1 MPSLVF
7 LLDGEVVKEV
17 ELVKPRTTLGRR
29 PNNDI
34 VIDNLTVSGEHA
46 ALHLQDQS
54 VEVQDLGSTNGT
66 FVNGQPVERH
76 ILRDGDQIIIG
87 KYEVRFA
94 DARQRF
100 ARAADAPA
108 PSVAAPAAAPAAS
121 LQALVRVL
129 SGPGAGREVALT
141 KVVTTL
147 GKPGGA
153 VASITHRPHGFVLA
167 RVDEGAAAPMVNG
180 KPVLEPQTLSVG
192 DRIILADVEMEFVL
206 R

>member
-7 LLDGEVVKEV
+7 LLDGTVVKEV

-46 ALHLQDQS
+46 VLHLWDQT

-66 FVNGQPVERH
+66 FVNGQPIERQA
-76 ILRDGDQIIIG
+76 LRDGDQVIIG

-100 ARAADAPA
+100 ARFADAPSPALVPTSA
-108 PSVAAPAAAPAAS
+108 PTPASATAF
-121 LQALVRVL
+121 VRVL
-129 SGPGAGREVALT
+129 TGAGAGREVALT
-141 KVVTTL
+141 KVVTTF
-147 GKPGGA
+147 GKPGEA
-153 VASITHRPHGFVLA
+153 VASVTHRPHGFVLT
-167 RVDEGAAAPMVNG
+167 RVDGTAVPTVNG
-180 KPVLEPQTLSVG
+180 HPVVEPQALRPG
-192 DRIILADVEMEFVL
+192 DRIVLADVEMEFLL

>member
-7 LLDGEVVKEV
+7 LLDGSVVKEV

-46 ALHLQDQS
+46 ALYLQDQT

-66 FVNGQPVERH
+66 FVNGQPIERQM
-76 ILRDGDQIIIG
+76 LRDGDQVIIG

-100 ARAADAPA
+100 ARAADVPPPAVASAPVPAPA
-108 PSVAAPAAAPAAS
+108 VKAF
-121 LQALVRVL
+121 VRVL

-147 GKPGGA
+147 GKPGEA

-167 RVDEGAAAPMVNG
+167 RVDEGVAPTVNG
-180 KPVLEPQTLSVG
+180 ESVLEPRALRAG
-192 DRIILADVEMEFVL
+192 DRIMLADVEMEFVV

>member
-46 ALHLQDQS
+46 ALHLQDQT

-66 FVNGQPVERH
+66 FVNGQPIERQA
-76 ILRDGDQIIIG
+76 LRDGDQVIIG

-100 ARAADAPA
+100 ARAADTPPPHHAAP
-108 PSVAAPAAAPAAS
+108 VAAPAPASRDAW
-121 LQALVRVL
+121 VRVL

-147 GKPGGA
+147 GKPGEA

-167 RVDEGAAAPMVNG
+167 RVDEGMAPTVNG
-180 KPVLEPQTLSVG
+180 EPVLEPRALSAG
-192 DRIILADVEMEFVL
+192 DRIMLADVEMEFVL

>member
-46 ALHLQDQS
+46 VLHLQDQAA
-54 VEVQDLGSTNGT
+54 EVQDLGSTNGT
-66 FVNGQPVERH
+66 FVNGQPIERQV
-76 ILRDGDQIIIG
+76 LRDGDQIIIG

-100 ARAADAPA
+100 ARAADASAPTVAPA
-108 PSVAAPAAAPAAS
+108 PAPAMS
-121 LQALVRVL
+121 MQAFVRVL

-180 KPVLEPQTLSVG
+180 EPVLEPRALSVG

>member
-7 LLDGEVVKEV
+7 LLDGAVVKEV

-46 ALHLQDQS
+46 VLHMQGHA
-54 VEVQDLGSTNGT
+54 VEVEDLQSTNGT
-66 FVNGQPVERH
+66 FVNGQPVERQL
-76 ILRDGDQIIIG
+76 LRDGDQIIIG

-100 ARAADAPA
+100 ASAPQPAA
-108 PSVAAPAAAPAAS
+108 VAAPVSAPQS
-121 LQALVRVL
+121 ALVRVL
-129 SGPGAGREVALT
+129 TGPGAGREVQLT

-147 GKPGGA
+147 GKPGES
-153 VASITHRPHGFVLA
+153 VASITHRPHGYVLA
-167 RVDEGAAAPMVNG
+167 QVDGNTPPSVNG
-180 KPVLEPQTLSVG
+180 QDVAEPRALAHG
-192 DRIILADVEMEFVL
+192 DRIRLADVEMEFTL

>member
-7 LLDGEVVKEV
+7 LLDGAVVKEV
-17 ELVKPRTTLGRR
+17 ELVNPRTTLGRR

-46 ALHLQDQS
+46 VLHLLDQS

-66 FVNGQPVERH
+66 FVNGQPIERQM
-76 ILRDGDQIIIG
+76 LRDGDQVIIG

-100 ARAADAPA
+100 SRAPEAHEHAPA
-108 PSVAAPAAAPAAS
+108 PAPIPALREAF
-121 LQALVRVL
+121 VRVL
-129 SGPGAGREVALT
+129 TGPGAGREVALT

-147 GKPGGA
+147 GKPGEV
-153 VASITHRPHGFVLA
+153 VASVTHRPHGFVLA
-167 RVDEGAAAPMVNG
+167 QVDGTVAPTVNG
-180 KPVLEPQTLSVG
+180 EPVHEPRALQVG
-192 DRIILADVEMEFVL
+192 DRIVLADVEMEFLL

>member
-7 LLDGEVVKEV
+7 LLDGAVVKEV

-46 ALHLQDQS
+46 VLHLQDQT

-66 FVNGQPVERH
+66 FVNGQPIERQV
-76 ILRDGDQIIIG
+76 LRDGDQVIIG

-100 ARAADAPA
+100 ARSVGAPEHAPEPAPA
-108 PSVAAPAAAPAAS
+108 PAPGPRDAF
-121 LQALVRVL
+121 VRVL
-129 SGPGAGREVALT
+129 TGPGAGREVALT

-147 GKPGGA
+147 GKPGEV
-153 VASITHRPHGFVLA
+153 VASVTHRPHGFMLA
-167 RVDEGAAAPMVNG
+167 RVDGTVAPTING
-180 KPVLEPQTLSVG
+180 QPVLEPQALKAG
-192 DRIILADVEMEFVL
+192 DRIMLADVEMEFLL

>member
-7 LLDGEVVKEV
+7 LLDGAVVKEV

-46 ALHLQDQS
+46 ALHLQDQT
-54 VEVQDLGSTNGT
+54 VEVEDLGSTNGT
-66 FVNGQPVERH
+66 FVNGQPIERQA
-76 ILRDGDQIIIG
+76 LRDGDQVIIG

-100 ARAADAPA
+100 ARAAQAPA
-108 PSVAAPAAAPAAS
+108 PVPAPAPAPATREAF
-121 LQALVRVL
+121 VRVL
-129 SGPGAGREVALT
+129 TGPGAGREVALT

-147 GKPGGA
+147 GKPGDA
-153 VASITHRPHGFVLA
+153 VASVTHRPHGFVLA
-167 RVDEGAAAPMVNG
+167 LVDGTRAPTING
-180 KPVLEPQTLSVG
+180 QPVTEPRALQAG
-192 DRIILADVEMEFVL
+192 DRIVLADVEMEFLL

>member
-7 LLDGEVVKEV
+7 LLDGAVVKEV

-34 VIDNLTVSGEHA
+34 IVDNLTVSGEHA
-46 ALHLQDQS
+46 ALHLLDQT

-66 FVNGQPVERH
+66 FVNGQPVERQVLH
-76 ILRDGDQIIIG
+76 DGDQVIIG

-100 ARAADAPA
+100 AKTADAQERTSAPSPA
-108 PSVAAPAAAPAAS
+108 PVRRDAF
-121 LQALVRVL
+121 VRVL
-129 SGPGAGREVALT
+129 TGPGAGREVALT

-147 GKPGGA
+147 RKPGEV
-153 VASITHRPHGFVLA
+153 VASVTHRPHGFVLT
-167 RVDEGAAAPMVNG
+167 RVDGPVAPVING
-180 KPVLEPQTLSVG
+180 RPVLEPQALKAG
-192 DRIILADVEMEFVL
+192 DRILLADVEMEFLL

>member
-7 LLDGEVVKEV
+7 LLEGAVVKEV
-17 ELVKPRTTLGRR
+17 ELVKPHTTLGRR

-46 ALHLQDQS
+46 VLHLKDQT

-76 ILRDGDQIIIG
+76 TLHDGDQLIIG

-94 DARQRF
+94 DASQRF
-100 ARAADAPA
+100 ARQAPSAPSAAAPSAAPA
-108 PSVAAPAAAPAAS
+108 PAV
-121 LQALVRVL
+121 QAFVRVL
-129 SGPGAGREVALT
+129 TGSGTGREVALT
-141 KVVTTL
+141 KVVTTF
-147 GKPGGA
+147 GKPGEA
-153 VASITHRPHGFVLA
+153 VASVTHRPHGFVLA
-167 RVDEGAAAPMVNG
+167 QVDGTVAPSING
-180 KPVLEPQTLSVG
+180 KPVTVPTALQAG
-192 DRIILADVEMEFVL
+192 DRISLAGVDMEFLL

>member
-7 LLDGEVVKEV
+7 LLDAAVVNEI

-46 ALHLQDQS
+46 VLHMQGHA
-54 VEVQDLGSTNGT
+54 VEVEDLQSTNGT
-66 FVNGQPVERH
+66 FVNGQPVERQL
-76 ILRDGDQIIIG
+76 LRDGDQVIIG
-87 KYEVRFA
+87 NYEVRFA

-100 ARAADAPA
+100 ASTPQPA
-108 PSVAAPAAAPAAS
+108 MAAPAAPAPAAQS
-121 LQALVRVL
+121 ALVRVL
-129 SGPGAGREVALT
+129 TGPGAGREVQLT

-147 GKPGGA
+147 GKPGES
-153 VASITHRPHGFVLA
+153 VASITHRPHGYVLA
-167 RVDEGAAAPMVNG
+167 QVDGNTPPSVNG
-180 KPVLEPQTLSVG
+180 QSVTEPRALVHG
-192 DRIILADVEMEFVL
+192 DRIRLADVEMEFTL

>member
-7 LLDGEVVKEV
+7 LLDGSVVKEV

-46 ALHLQDQS
+46 ALHLQDQT

-66 FVNGQPVERH
+66 FVNGQPIERQM
-76 ILRDGDQIIIG
+76 LRDGDQVIIG

-100 ARAADAPA
+100 ARAADVPPPAVVSAPV
-108 PSVAAPAAAPAAS
+108 PSPAVKAF
-121 LQALVRVL
+121 VRVL

-147 GKPGGA
+147 GKPGEA

-167 RVDEGAAAPMVNG
+167 RVDEGVAPTVNG
-180 KPVLEPQTLSVG
+180 EPALEPRALRAG
-192 DRIILADVEMEFVL
+192 DRIMLADVEMEFVV

>member
-7 LLDGEVVKEV
+7 LLDGAVVKEV
-17 ELVKPRTTLGRR
+17 ELVKPHTTLGRR

-46 ALHLQDQS
+46 ALHLLDQS

-66 FVNGQPVERH
+66 FVNGQPIERQV
-76 ILRDGDQIIIG
+76 LRDGDQVIIG

-100 ARAADAPA
+100 AKVADVQEQAPA
-108 PSVAAPAAAPAAS
+108 PAPKDAF
-121 LQALVRVL
+121 VRVL
-129 SGPGAGREVALT
+129 TGPGAGREVALT

-147 GKPGGA
+147 GKPGEV
-153 VASITHRPHGFVLA
+153 VASVTHRPHGFVLA
-167 RVDEGAAAPMVNG
+167 QVDGTVAPTVNG
-180 KPVLEPQTLSVG
+180 QPVHEPQALQAG
-192 DRIILADVEMEFVL
+192 DRIMLADVEMEFLL

>member
-46 ALHLQDQS
+46 ALHLQDQA

-66 FVNGQPVERH
+66 FVNGQPIERQV
-76 ILRDGDQIIIG
+76 LRDGDQIIIG

-94 DARQRF
+94 DASQRF
-100 ARAADAPA
+100 ARGADAPA
-108 PSVAAPAAAPAAS
+108 PTVAPAPAPAAPMEAF
-121 LQALVRVL
+121 VRVL

-167 RVDEGAAAPMVNG
+167 RVDEDAAPMVNG
-180 KPVLEPQTLSVG
+180 EPVLEPRALSVG
-192 DRIILADVEMEFVL
+192 DRIMLADVEMEFAL

>member
-7 LLDGEVVKEV
+7 LLDGAVVKEV

-34 VIDNLTVSGEHA
+34 IIDNLTVSGEHA
-46 ALHLQDQS
+46 VLHLLDQT

-66 FVNGQPVERH
+66 FVNGQPVERQV
-76 ILRDGDQIIIG
+76 LRDGDQVIIG

-100 ARAADAPA
+100 AKAAGAQELTSAPSPASAPA
-108 PSVAAPAAAPAAS
+108 PRDAF
-121 LQALVRVL
+121 VRVL
-129 SGPGAGREVALT
+129 TGPGAGREVALT

-147 GKPGGA
+147 GKPGEV
-153 VASITHRPHGFVLA
+153 VASVTHRPHGFVLV
-167 RVDEGAAAPMVNG
+167 RVDGPVAPVING
-180 KPVLEPQTLSVG
+180 QPVLESRALKAG
-192 DRIILADVEMEFVL
+192 DRILLADVEMEFLL